1 MIETEP
7 TKFKIFVSDKMII
20 FFFILQKLND
30 KSLPNKIITLDCDK
44 NDRPFFIWSKKCDD
58 HHNHNKNDR
67 PFLDGQNI
75 GL

>member
-1 MIETEP
+1 M
-7 TKFKIFVSDKMII
+7 
-20 FFFILQKLND
+20 ND